1 MADAQLIEKLKLGD
15 HRAFMELVD
24 NYKQKVIN
32 LSYAY
37 LHDLNEAEDI
47 AQDVFIEVLESIGKF
62 RGDSSVSTWLYR
74 VTVNKSLNRLKRMR
88 RKKLLFGFLTN
99 ENIESGPN
107 QHPEPIASESSNPDF
122 YLKINED
129 RNALH
134 TAIDKLPANQKTAF
148 LLSKYERLSYKE
160 IASVM
165 NTSLPSV
172 ESLLF
177 RAKSNLRKHLMN
189 YITYSE

>member
-1 MADAQLIEKLKLGD
+1 MADAQLIEKLKLGV